1 MDKYSDVDKG
11 KSLMKDFKEEISE
24 RQEKNHEKVLLW
36 SLREK
41 RVSKKSGHSCPMQS
55 KVTRRFIFSGVSVYK
70 HVSLFKKTL

>member
-1 MDKYSDVDKG
+1 MAKYSDVDKG

-41 RVSKKSGHSCPMQS
+41 RVSKKERSLMSNAVKGHK
-55 KVTRRFIFSGVSVYK
+55 KVHFFWCFC
-70 HVSLFKKTL
+70 L